1 MNAETRAKEIVD
13 DLASRVM
20 AHGWEEDFHH
30 PLLRQAEALIS
41 AVIIQAEN
49 DKLEEAERAILNEH
63 SVAET
68 AELNVGLLRAAR
80 AVKALRLSTPEKD

>member
-49 DKLEEAERAILNEH
+49 DKLEEAAAATAGAALRAIDDG
-63 SVAET
+63 SPRRQVAV
-68 AELNVGLLRAAR
+68 AVANAAR
-80 AVKALRLSTPEKD
+80 SLKSKD